1 MSEGKH
7 NPGPGRP
14 ATGQAMSS
22 TERAAKRDQELIASG
37 GRVLRN
43 VRLGPEATRALE
55 ALAAQHPSER
65 SAIETA
71 LIEWHKINVVSHD
84 K

>member
-1 MSEGKH
+1 MNKEQQK
-7 NPGPGRP
+7 PGPGRP

-22 TERAAKRDQELIASG
+22 TERAAKRDKELIEAG

-43 VRLGPEATRALE
+43 VRLSPEAAKALE

-71 LIEWHKINVVSHD
+71 LIEWHKLNVVSHD
-84 K
+84 N

>member
-1 MSEGKH
+1 MNEKQK
-7 NPGPGRP
+7 PGRP
-14 ATGQAMSS
+14 ATGQALTS
-22 TERAAKRDQELIASG
+22 TERAAKRDKELISAG

-43 VRLGPEATRALE
+43 VRLCPEAAKALE
-55 ALAAQHPSER
+55 ALVVQHPSER

-71 LIEWHKINVVSHD
+71 LIEWHKIKVVSHD

>member
-1 MSEGKH
+1 MSEEQKKA
-7 NPGPGRP
+7 GPGRP

-22 TERAAKRDQELIASG
+22 TERSAKRDKDLIDAG

-43 VRLGPEATRALE
+43 VRLSPEAAKALE

-71 LIEWHKINVVSHD
+71 LVEWHKINVVPHD